1 MRQDD
6 HSLRDLASQ
15 LVQLFVSLFDL
26 FVQGLVLDFEL
37 LEIYQ
42 VETIGQLFLLL
53 QDFLFIGQLVS
64 ESNVLE
70 PILMDFL
77 VFQGLTV
84 LPLTEGLGWN
94 LLTRSGEHSI
104 LRHTSLQLLEL
115 LFDLMALG
123 LLLVQFGL
131 QLRSH
136 LVVPVL
142 GFLKVDSDL
151 MHISQGVEVLVL
163 VHLYVWLLVVLLV
176 VLVHHDDLLL
186 ELLVFSS

>member
-26 FVQGLVLDFEL
+26 FVQGLILDFEL
-37 LEIYQ
+37 LEIDQ

-77 VFQGLTV
+77 VLQGLTV
-84 LPLTEGLGWN
+84 LPLT
-94 LLTRSGEHSI
+94 
-104 LRHTSLQLLEL
+104 
-115 LFDLMALG
+115 
-123 LLLVQFGL
+123 
-131 QLRSH
+131 
-136 LVVPVL
+136 
-142 GFLKVDSDL
+142 
-151 MHISQGVEVLVL
+151 
-163 VHLYVWLLVVLLV
+163 
-176 VLVHHDDLLL
+176 
-186 ELLVFSS
+186 